1 MNIGEFVIKLISN
14 YGYLGMF
21 LGMVLEAVIIVIPS
35 EAILATGGILA
46 GRKIFTFFGAFMTG
60 LIGSVFCAIIIYL
73 MGYIGGKPFIKK
85 YGKYFFMKEE
95 DLEKTDSWYQKYGL
109 MAALIGRNFPIIRT
123 LISLPIGF
131 MRLSFSK
138 FLIYT
143 IIGSIPWTFVF
154 VYVGYTLG
162 NNWVILNEYVSK
174 LKVPI
179 RILLIVLVISFIYK
193 KLKQKYQN
201 RNITKSHEPHK
212 STPIATLHTNKNC
225 LVQKKNIYKK
235 T

>member
-1 MNIGEFVIKLISN
+1 MANFVLNLMNQ
-14 YGYLGMF
+14 YGYFGMF

-46 GRKIFTFFGAFMTG
+46 SRKIFTFWGAFLIG
-60 LIGSVFCAIIIYL
+60 LIGSVFCAIVIYF
-73 MGYIGGKPFIKK
+73 MGYFGGKPFIKK

-95 DLEKTDSWYQKYGL
+95 DLEKSDSWFNKYGL
-109 MAALIGRNFPIIRT
+109 IGALIGRNFPIIRT
-123 LISLPIGF
+123 LISLPIGI
-131 MRLSFSK
+131 MRLSFFK

-162 NNWVILNEYVSK
+162 NGWTIVNRYIGR

-179 RILLIVLVISFIYK
+179 RIILVLLIITYFYRKIRTKKKKRFIST
-193 KLKQKYQN
+193 
-201 RNITKSHEPHK
+201 R
-212 STPIATLHTNKNC
+212 
-225 LVQKKNIYKK
+225 
-235 T
+235 